1 MDQEKL
7 TKLEKMIREEYG
19 NIAGVVVR
27 KDGKT
32 QYEQYFNGCTADSRL
47 HVYSV
52 TKSVISILIG
62 IAIDKGHI
70 KSIDQNVLEFFPD
83 YTVPEGEKTI
93 QNITIKDMLTM
104 TAPYKYEEEPYIEY
118 FTSGN
123 YVKFALDSLGGR
135 EKTGE
140 FRYAALIGPDILS
153 GILANA
159 SGQSVRDFAMEHL
172 FLPLGI
178 MVGESI
184 IFENEEEQFAFNSS
198 TEISGWAADPLGV
211 NTAGWGLTLSPVDM
225 AKLGQL
231 YLDGGMWNGTQIVSD
246 EWVRESTREQSR
258 WEAAGLPYGY
268 LWWVEEQGFAAMG
281 DGGNVIYVNRDKKIV
296 VAIASLMVPDVK
308 DRIEFI
314 KQYVEPI
321 FSW

>member
-1 MDQEKL
+1 MNQEKI
-7 TKLEKMIREEYG
+7 TELEKMIREEYG

-32 QYEQYFNGCTADSRL
+32 QYEQYFNRCTADSRL

-62 IAIDKGHI
+62 IAIDKGYI

-83 YTVPEGEKTI
+83 YAVKDGEDII
-93 QNITIKDMLTM
+93 QDITIKDMLKM

-135 EKTGE
+135 EKTGA

-153 GILANA
+153 GILVNA
-159 SGQSVRDFAMEHL
+159 SGQSVRNFAVEHL
-172 FLPLGI
+172 FSPLGI
-178 MVGESI
+178 TVGESI
-184 IFENEEEQFAFNSS
+184 IFKSEEEQFAFNST

-211 NTAGWGLTLSPVDM
+211 NTAGWGITLSPADM

-246 EWVRESTREQSR
+246 EWVRESTSKQSR
-258 WEAAGLPYGY
+258 WEELDLPYGY
-268 LWWVEEQGFAAMG
+268 LWWVEEHGFEAMG
-281 DGGNVIYVNRDKKIV
+281 DGGNVIYVNREKKIV

-314 KQYVEPI
+314 KRYLEPI
-321 FSW
+321 FS